1 MGSILCTAKFSK
13 TCPVKLTKSSRGL
26 NLMTVS
32 AGHWAPSS
40 LPGILLTLS
49 PNFSLSQAVQELFH
63 FTFINSQPPKYFI
76 VTLKLRTVLY

>member
-1 MGSILCTAKFSK
+1 
-13 TCPVKLTKSSRGL
+13 
-26 NLMTVS
+26 MTVS

>member
-13 TCPVKLTKSSRGL
+13 TCPVKLTKSSQGL

-40 LPGILLTLS
+40 LPGTLLTFS